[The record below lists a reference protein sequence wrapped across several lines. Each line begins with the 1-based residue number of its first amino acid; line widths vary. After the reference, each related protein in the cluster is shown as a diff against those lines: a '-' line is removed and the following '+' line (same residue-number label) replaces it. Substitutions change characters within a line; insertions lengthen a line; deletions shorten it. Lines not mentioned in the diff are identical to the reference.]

1 MAMPADACYDF
12 PLLKD
17 KVNTIVQDAVLSV
30 LEGNVYDNVKANDW
44 VTMVTNACIEDLK
57 SLSPVRSCSIVLKY
71 CIDNLLFIGRTSS
84 TLSLVLSDRKKVEDL
99 KSTGWGY
106 ILSIAYSEAS
116 NALDVFSGAYWDEKS
131 DGSCTVSWE
140 NATITAVLY
149 VYGLAI

>member
-1 MAMPADACYDF
+1 MPTDACYDF

-30 LEGNVYDNVKANDW
+30 LEGNVYDNTKANDW

-57 SLSPVRSCSIVLKY
+57 SLSPNFKYIVT
-71 CIDNLLFIGRTSS
+71 CFIRQ
-84 TLSLVLSDRKKVEDL
+84 KKGGGLEV
-99 KSTGWGY
+99 
-106 ILSIAYSEAS
+106 
-116 NALDVFSGAYWDEKS
+116 NSGAYWDEKS